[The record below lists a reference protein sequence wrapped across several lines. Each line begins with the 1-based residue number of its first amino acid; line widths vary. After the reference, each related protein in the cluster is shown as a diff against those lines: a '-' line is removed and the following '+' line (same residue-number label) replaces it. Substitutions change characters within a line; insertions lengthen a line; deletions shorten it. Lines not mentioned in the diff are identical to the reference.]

1 MYNDGVIM
9 LYNHQHK
16 IYASA
21 ENLPKKFNFDA
32 NNKQNKFFQ
41 LVTECSTPPHL
52 IKMPIVLNEQF
63 PKWICQLD
71 DCQIIHN
78 ERRFFGW
85 TTSEKKVAISSSK
98 KDDSVW
104 HLYQISLWKM
114 SIISNIWCSFFIK
127 EFFVCVHLITNITL
141 CNTTN
146 LKIICAFCF

>member
-1 MYNDGVIM
+1 M

-21 ENLPKKFNFDA
+21 ENLQKKFNCDA
-32 NNKQNKFFQ
+32 IGVAKMPTTSKTNLFNWSQSA
-41 LVTECSTPPHL
+41 VHHL
-52 IKMPIVLNEQF
+52 IKMPIVVNEQF